1 MTANVNITAISF
13 DVDQTLIDTDRVI
26 MRSMESVREELTKR
40 VPGERTRNLTV
51 EEMWSIRDR
60 EERGFTGKVRDFDE
74 IRRRSFL
81 RMLDH
86 VGYTG
91 PDLSTRLNEV
101 YLEHRYND
109 IVPYEDV
116 VPVLDALGTRFK
128 LGLLSNGN
136 NYPEYFGLDGRFDF
150 AVYAQDIGIEKP
162 DPRTFQ
168 IAVER
173 AGCNLDQ
180 LLHVGDSLETD
191 VEGAQAVG
199 VRAVWLNRSEE
210 PNDTGIVPDHEIKS
224 LTELPAV
231 LGTVEISQA

>member
-1 MTANVNITAISF
+1 MNITTISY

-26 MRSMESVREELTKR
+26 MRSMESVRDELVKR
-40 VPGERTRNLTV
+40 VPGERTRSLTV

-60 EERGFTGKVRDFDE
+60 EEKDYVGKVRDFDE
-74 IRRRSFL
+74 IRRRSFHK
-81 RMLDH
+81 MLDH

-116 VPVLDALGTRFK
+116 VPMLDALAPRFK

-136 NYPEYFGLDGRFDF
+136 NYPEYFGLAEHFDF

-162 DPRTFQ
+162 DPRTYQ

-173 AGCNLDQ
+173 AGCSLDQ

-199 VRAVWLNRSEE
+199 VRAVWLNRDEV
-210 PNDTGIVPDHEIKS
+210 PNDTGIEPDHEIYS
-224 LTELPAV
+224 LTELTAV
-231 LGTVEISQA
+231 LGTG

>member
-1 MTANVNITAISF
+1 MNIAAISF
-13 DVDQTLIDTDRVI
+13 DVDATLIDTDRII
-26 MRSMESVREELTKR
+26 MRSMESVRDELVKC
-40 VPGERTRNLTV
+40 VPGERTRRLTV

-60 EERGFTGKVRDFDE
+60 EEKGFEGSLKDYDE

-101 YLEHRYND
+101 YLKHRYND
-109 IVPYEDV
+109 IEPYEDV
-116 VPVLDALGTRFK
+116 VPMLDALGSRFK

-136 NYPEYFGLDGRFDF
+136 NYPEYFGLADRFDF
-150 AVYAQDIGIEKP
+150 AVYAQDVGIEKP

-168 IAVER
+168 IAAQR
-173 AGCNLDQ
+173 AGCGLEQ
-180 LLHVGDSLETD
+180 LLHVGDSLVTD

-199 VRAVWLNRSEE
+199 VRAVWLNRNGAS
-210 PNDTGIVPDHEIKS
+210 NDTGIEPDDQIAS
-224 LTELPAV
+224 LTELPALLSLV
-231 LGTVEISQA
+231 

>member
-1 MTANVNITAISF
+1 MNIAAISF
-13 DVDQTLIDTDRVI
+13 DVDATLIDTDRVI
-26 MRSMESVREELTKR
+26 MRSMESVRDELKER
-40 VPGERTRNLTV
+40 VPGERTRSLTV
-51 EEMWSIRDR
+51 EQMWYIRDQ
-60 EERGFTGKVRDFDE
+60 EEKGFEGSLKDYDE

-101 YLEHRYND
+101 YLKHRYND
-109 IVPYEDV
+109 IKPYEDV
-116 VPVLDALGTRFK
+116 VPMLDALGSRFK

-136 NYPEYFGLDGRFDF
+136 NYPEYFGLADRFDF

-168 IAVER
+168 ITAQR
-173 AGCNLDQ
+173 AGCGLEQ
-180 LLHVGDSLETD
+180 LLHVGDSLVTD

-199 VRAVWLNRSEE
+199 VRAVWLNRDGASNE
-210 PNDTGIVPDHEIKS
+210 TGIKPDYQIAS
-224 LTELPAV
+224 LAELPALLSLV
-231 LGTVEISQA
+231 

>member
-1 MTANVNITAISF
+1 MNITAISF

-26 MRSMESVREELTKR
+26 MRSMESVRDELIKR

-51 EEMWSIRDR
+51 EEMWTIRDQ
-60 EERGFTGKVRDFDE
+60 EEKDYVGKVRDFDE

-81 RMLDH
+81 RMLGH

-101 YLEHRYND
+101 YLRHRYND
-109 IVPYEDV
+109 IRPYEDV
-116 VPVLDALGTRFK
+116 MPMLDALGTRFK

-136 NYPEYFGLDGRFDF
+136 NYPEYFGLEGRFDF

-168 IAVER
+168 ISVDR
-173 AGCNLDQ
+173 AGCSLDQ
-180 LLHVGDSLETD
+180 LLHVGDSLVTD

-199 VRAVWLNRSEE
+199 ARAVWLNRNGAFNDLGIE
-210 PNDTGIVPDHEIKS
+210 PDYQIAS
-224 LTELPAV
+224 LTELPA
-231 LGTVEISQA
+231 LLCLD

>member
-1 MTANVNITAISF
+1 MSISAISF

-26 MRSMESVREELTKR
+26 MRSMESVRDELKER
-40 VPGERTRNLTV
+40 VPGERTRSLTV
-51 EEMWSIRDR
+51 EQMWYIRDR
-60 EERGFTGKVRDFDE
+60 EEKEFEGSLKDYDE

-91 PDLSTRLNEV
+91 PDLSTCLNEV
-101 YLEHRYND
+101 YLKHRYND
-109 IVPYEDV
+109 IEPYEDV
-116 VPVLDALGTRFK
+116 MPMLDTLGPRFK

-136 NYPEYFGLDGRFDF
+136 NYPEYFGLEGRFDF

-162 DPRTFQ
+162 DPRTFH
-168 IAVER
+168 IAAQR
-173 AGCNLDQ
+173 AGCDPGQ

-191 VEGAQAVG
+191 VAGALAVG
-199 VRAVWLNRSEE
+199 ICAAWLNRDGI
-210 PNDTGIVPDHEIKS
+210 PNDSGIEPDHEINL

-231 LGTVEISQA
+231 IGLVLTSYSGG

>member
-1 MTANVNITAISF
+1 MNITTISF

-26 MRSMESVREELTKR
+26 MRSMESVRDELMTC
-40 VPGERTRNLTV
+40 VPGERSRSLTV
-51 EEMWSIRDR
+51 EQMWSIRDQ
-60 EERGFTGKVRDFDE
+60 EEKGFTGNVRDFDE

-101 YLEHRYND
+101 YLKHRYND
-109 IVPYEDV
+109 IEPYEDV
-116 VPVLDALGTRFK
+116 LPMLDALAPRFK

-136 NYPEYFGLDGRFDF
+136 NYPEYFGLADRFDF

-173 AGCNLDQ
+173 AGCSLDQ

-191 VEGAQAVG
+191 VAGAHAVEAHG
-199 VRAVWLNRSEE
+199 FWLNRDGVT
-210 PNDTGIVPDHEIKS
+210 NDSGITPDYEIRS
-224 LTELPAV
+224 LNELPGLLS
-231 LGTVEISQA
+231 LG

>member
-1 MTANVNITAISF
+1 MNITAISF

-26 MRSMESVREELTKR
+26 MRSMESVRDELIRR
-40 VPGERTRNLTV
+40 VPGERTLSLTV
-51 EEMWSIRDR
+51 EEIWSIRDR
-60 EERGFTGKVRDFDE
+60 EEKDFVGNVRDFDE
-74 IRRRSFL
+74 IRRRSFH

-91 PDLSTRLNEV
+91 PDLSVRLNEV

-109 IVPYEDV
+109 IEPYEDV
-116 VPVLDALGTRFK
+116 VPMLDALAPRFK

-136 NYPEYFGLDGRFDF
+136 NYPEFFGLADRFDF

-173 AGCNLDQ
+173 AGCSLDQ

-199 VRAVWLNRSEE
+199 VRAAWLNRNGAF
-210 PNDTGIVPDHEIKS
+210 NDTGIEPDYQIATLTDLPS
-224 LTELPAV
+224 LLS
-231 LGTVEISQA
+231 LD

>member
-1 MTANVNITAISF
+1 VNTTAISF

-26 MRSMESVREELTKR
+26 MRSMESVRDELIKR
-40 VPGERTRNLTV
+40 VPGERTRSLTV

-60 EERGFTGKVRDFDE
+60 EEKGYIGMVRDFDE

-91 PDLSTRLNEV
+91 PDLSTHLNEV

-109 IVPYEDV
+109 IVPYDDV
-116 VPVLDALGTRFK
+116 VPMLDGLAPRFK

-136 NYPEYFGLDGRFDF
+136 NYPEYFGLADRFDF
-150 AVYAQDIGIEKP
+150 TVYAQDIGIEKP
-162 DPRTFQ
+162 DPRPFQ

-173 AGCNLDQ
+173 AGCSLDQ

-191 VEGAQAVG
+191 VEGAQSVG
-199 VRAVWLNRSEE
+199 VRAVWLNRDGA
-210 PNDTGIVPDHEIKS
+210 PNDSGIEPDHEIKS
-224 LTELPAV
+224 LTELSAV
-231 LGTVEISQA
+231 LGTG

>member
-1 MTANVNITAISF
+1 MNITAISF

-26 MRSMESVREELTKR
+26 MRSMESVRDELIKR
-40 VPGERTRNLTV
+40 VPGERTRSLTV

-60 EERGFTGKVRDFDE
+60 EEKDYVGNVRDFDE

-91 PDLSTRLNEV
+91 PDLSARLNEV

-109 IVPYEDV
+109 IRPYEDV
-116 VPVLDALGTRFK
+116 IPMLDALGTRFK

-136 NYPEYFGLDGRFDF
+136 NYPEYFGLADRYDF
-150 AVYAQDIGIEKP
+150 AVYAQNIGIEKP

-173 AGCNLDQ
+173 AGCSMDQ

-199 VRAVWLNRSEE
+199 ALAVWLNRDGA
-210 PNDTGIVPDHEIKS
+210 PNDTGIEPDHEIKS

-231 LGTVEISQA
+231 LGTG

>member
-1 MTANVNITAISF
+1 MSITAISF

-26 MRSMESVREELTKR
+26 MRSMESVRDELEKR
-40 VPGERTRNLTV
+40 VPGERTRSLTV

-60 EERGFTGKVRDFDE
+60 EEKEYVGKVRDFDE
-74 IRRRSFL
+74 IRRRSFHK
-81 RMLDH
+81 MLDH

-109 IVPYEDV
+109 IEPYEDV
-116 VPVLDALGTRFK
+116 LPMLDTLGPSFK

-136 NYPEYFGLDGRFDF
+136 NYPEYFGLADRFDF
-150 AVYAQDIGIEKP
+150 AVYAQDIGIEKL

-173 AGCNLDQ
+173 AGCSLDQ

-191 VEGAQAVG
+191 VAGAQAVG
-199 VRAVWLNRSEE
+199 VRAVWLNRDEV
-210 PNDTGIVPDHEIKS
+210 PNDTGIEPDHEIYS
-224 LTELPAV
+224 LTELTAV
-231 LGTVEISQA
+231 LGTG

>member
-1 MTANVNITAISF
+1 MNITTISF

-26 MRSMESVREELTKR
+26 MRSMESVRDELIKR
-40 VPGERTRNLTV
+40 VPGERTRSLTV

-60 EERGFTGKVRDFDE
+60 EEKGYIGKVRDFDE

-91 PDLSTRLNEV
+91 PDLSTHLNEV

-109 IVPYEDV
+109 IVPYDDV
-116 VPVLDALGTRFK
+116 VPMLDGLAPRFK

-136 NYPEYFGLDGRFDF
+136 NYPEYFGLADRFDF
-150 AVYAQDIGIEKP
+150 TVYAQDIGIEKP
-162 DPRTFQ
+162 DPRPFQ

-173 AGCNLDQ
+173 AGCSLDQ

-191 VEGAQAVG
+191 VEGAQSIG
-199 VRAVWLNRSEE
+199 VRAVWLNRDGAS
-210 PNDTGIVPDHEIKS
+210 NDSGIEPDHEIKS
-224 LTELPAV
+224 LTELSAV
-231 LGTVEISQA
+231 LGTG

>member
-1 MTANVNITAISF
+1 MNITAISF

-26 MRSMESVREELTKR
+26 MRSMESVRDELIKR
-40 VPGERTRNLTV
+40 LPGERTWNLTV
-51 EEMWSIRDR
+51 EEMWAIRDR
-60 EERGFTGKVRDFDE
+60 EEKDYVGKVRDFDE

-101 YLEHRYND
+101 YLKHRYND

-116 VPVLDALGTRFK
+116 VPVLDVIAPRFK

-136 NYPEYFGLDGRFDF
+136 NYPEYFGLADRFDF

-173 AGCNLDQ
+173 AGCSVDQ
-180 LLHVGDSLETD
+180 LLHVGDSRETD

-199 VRAVWLNRSEE
+199 VRAVWLNRDEV
-210 PNDTGIVPDHEIKS
+210 PNDTGIEPDHEIKS
-224 LTELPAV
+224 LTELSAV
-231 LGTVEISQA
+231 LGTG

>member
-1 MTANVNITAISF
+1 MNISAISL

-26 MRSMESVREELTKR
+26 MRSMESVRDELKER
-40 VPGERTRNLTV
+40 VPGERTRSLTV
-51 EEMWSIRDR
+51 EQMWYIRDR
-60 EERGFTGKVRDFDE
+60 EEKGFEGSLKDYDE

-101 YLEHRYND
+101 YLKHRYND
-109 IVPYEDV
+109 IEPYEDV
-116 VPVLDALGTRFK
+116 VPMLDALGSRFK

-136 NYPEYFGLDGRFDF
+136 NYPEYFGLADRFDF

-168 IAVER
+168 IAAQR
-173 AGCNLDQ
+173 AGCDLDQ

-191 VEGAQAVG
+191 VEGAHAVG
-199 VRAVWLNRSEE
+199 VRTVWLNRDEA
-210 PNDTGIVPDHEIKS
+210 PNESGITPDHEIKS
-224 LTELPAV
+224 LTELPAI
-231 LGTVEISQA
+231 LGTS

>member
-1 MTANVNITAISF
+1 MNITSISF

-26 MRSMESVREELTKR
+26 MRSMESVRDELIKR
-40 VPGERTRNLTV
+40 VPGERTRSLTV

-60 EERGFTGKVRDFDE
+60 EEKEYVGKVRDFDE

-86 VGYTG
+86 VGYAG
-91 PDLSTRLNEV
+91 PDLSARLNEV

-109 IVPYEDV
+109 IRPYQDV
-116 VPVLDALGTRFK
+116 VPMLDALALRFK

-136 NYPEYFGLDGRFDF
+136 NYPEYFGLADRFDF

-162 DPRTFQ
+162 DPRTYQ

-173 AGCNLDQ
+173 AGCSLDQ

-191 VEGAQAVG
+191 VKGAQAVG
-199 VRAVWLNRSEE
+199 VHAVWLNRNGAF
-210 PNDTGIVPDHEIKS
+210 NDTGIEPDYQIAT
-224 LTELPAV
+224 LTELPA
-231 LGTVEISQA
+231 LLSLD